1 MVTFALK
8 GKEKGLK
15 GKETQVNKGRVQDI
29 YDSLT
34 QVNKGRVQDICNSL
48 TQVKEGRVKGICDLL
63 TQVKEGRV
71 KGICKSVTQV
81 NKGRVQVRVVAR
93 VNKDRVHTTTSK
105 TSFTSWKELKI
116 YQVLQ
121 LRKRT
126 EKPRKSVLPVGI
138 GAKGQNTAKYQF
150 SCGGERPKKS
160 VSQVVRKEL
169 QTNIQRL
176 ACYQGVRTTQEI
188 SFSGR
193 IGKESAGK

>member
-15 GKETQVNKGRVQDI
+15 GKG
-29 YDSLT
+29 T

-48 TQVKEGRVKGICDLL
+48 TQVKEGRVKGTCNLL

-105 TSFTSWKELKI
+105 TSLTSWKDLKDI
-116 YQVLQ
+116 SSFTV
-121 LRKRT
+121 KKSDGET
-126 EKPRKSVLPVGI
+126 EK
-138 GAKGQNTAKYQF
+138 
-150 SCGGERPKKS
+150 
-160 VSQVVRKEL
+160 
-169 QTNIQRL
+169 
-176 ACYQGVRTTQEI
+176 I
-188 SFSGR
+188 SFTSR
-193 IGKESAGK
+193 IWS

>member
-48 TQVKEGRVKGICDLL
+48 TQVKEGRVKGICKLL
-63 TQVKEGRV
+63 
-71 KGICKSVTQV
+71 TQV

-105 TSFTSWKELKI
+105 TSFKSWKVLKGYI
-116 YQVLQ
+116 KFY
-121 LRKRT
+121 
-126 EKPRKSVLPVGI
+126 S
-138 GAKGQNTAKYQF
+138 
-150 SCGGERPKKS
+150 
-160 VSQVVRKEL
+160 
-169 QTNIQRL
+169 
-176 ACYQGVRTTQEI
+176 
-188 SFSGR
+188 
-193 IGKESAGK
+193 